1 MAQNYTVTLDL
12 ILGNEAKNTER
23 TLRRNTA
30 WVFACSVF
38 FFFGHDIFHF
48 FLSTA
53 DQTARKFLSQN
64 TQPPD
69 RWHLCSSTL

>member
-38 FFFGHDIFHF
+38 FFLAMTF
-48 FLSTA
+48 FI
-53 DQTARKFLSQN
+53 
-64 TQPPD
+64 
-69 RWHLCSSTL
+69 SS